1 MHRASGLRV
10 FRAADFTP
18 ARSAPARPGVA
29 YDRSARNL
37 VAATVLVCMLPLFAQ
52 SFYYLNELPPP
63 YFLSK
68 AWPILVL
75 PLTLYACA
83 TLSLPAK
90 ALFVVLL
97 AYLVG
102 LTPLISM
109 VQLGN
114 GLVDALT
121 TTVKVWPFTYYF
133 ALAAALV
140 WLRPGPQVLRR
151 VLIGLGWFTF
161 GLMVFLWVT
170 VPDAWYGNDAA
181 LGKLLLVE
189 EERGYRIYMPMFF
202 GMLLIFY
209 LARRFYARRE
219 WWTALSVVVAFVLLF
234 SIFKQRASIGG
245 GMAVVMLAAVSSLAP
260 RLRGLVFLAGAI
272 VVAAGLFVTFGWDSI
287 DDAASASLGASL
299 DVRQV
304 SIANAASYLGSDM
317 AKWFVGVGA
326 TTRFGSVTLV
336 DIFGNDLFYLADIG
350 WLGVVFEYGMFGAS
364 LIALVYV
371 AGYFIV
377 RPRPEEQGDF
387 LRQAFADYIMFLVI
401 TSAVYSLVF
410 TPGELATIMALSFY
424 DRFAARAP
432 IPATR
437 PGLGPAPTFLLRR
450 PAITPHAPTNP
461 KTAR

>member
-1 MHRASGLRV
+1 MPRAPGLRV
-10 FRAADFTP
+10 FRAADFAARPSTP
-18 ARSAPARPGVA
+18 AVHPG
-29 YDRSARNL
+29 SARESSARDL
-37 VAATVLVCMLPLFAQ
+37 AAAAVLVCVLPLFAQ
-52 SFYYLNELPPP
+52 SFHYLNELPPP

-75 PLTLYACA
+75 PLTVYGSV
-83 TLSLPAK
+83 TLQLPAK
-90 ALFVVLL
+90 SLFVALL

-102 LTPLISM
+102 LTPIVSM

-140 WLRPGPQVLRR
+140 WLRPEPGVLRR
-151 VLIGLGWFTF
+151 VLLGLGWFTF
-161 GLMVFLWVT
+161 GLMVFLWIT

-209 LARRFYARRE
+209 LARRFYAHRE
-219 WWTALSVVVAFVLLF
+219 WWTAVSVVVAFVLLF

-245 GMAVVMLAAVSSLAP
+245 AIVVVLLASVSSLAP
-260 RLRGLVFLAGAI
+260 RLRGVLFAAGAT
-272 VVAAGLFVTFGWDSI
+272 VMAGALFLSLGWDQL

-304 SIANAASYLGSDM
+304 SIANAVTYLGSDM

-336 DIFGNDLFYLADIG
+336 DIFGNAMFYLADIG
-350 WLGVVFEYGMFGAS
+350 WLGVVFEYGIFGAA

-371 AGYFIV
+371 AGYFIA
-377 RPRPEEQGDF
+377 RPRRDEQGDL
-387 LRQAFADYIMFLVI
+387 LRQAFADYVLFLMI

-424 DRFAARAP
+424 FRFAAGAP
-432 IPATR
+432 VQADPA
-437 PGLGPAPTFLLRR
+437 GGVPASTILMRR
-450 PAITPHAPTNP
+450 PAVTHAATNP